1 MAREQQLIPNLI
13 ARLPFTIKERKNWFV
28 SSCPILDVH
37 SQGYTRNEAIE
48 NLIEA
53 LSLFFSTC
61 IEMGTLD
68 KVLRECGFVYAKIE
82 KNYTD
87 EVRNNYIEVPIPL
100 VYKKQPNEIECHA

>member
-1 MAREQQLIPNLI
+1 MSNKQKLIPNLI
-13 ARLPFTIKERKNWFV
+13 ARLPFTIKKRKNWFV

-37 SQGYTRNEAIE
+37 SQGETKDKAIE

-61 IEMGTLD
+61 IEMGTLE
-68 KVLRECGFVYAKIE
+68 KVLRECGFVYANISK
-82 KNYTD
+82 KLTN

-100 VYKKQPNEIECHA
+100 IYDNQPDKIECHA

>member
-1 MAREQQLIPNLI
+1 MVRKQQLLPNLI

-28 SSCPILDVH
+28 SSCSILDVH
-37 SQGYTRNEAIE
+37 SQGDTRNEAIE

-53 LSLFFSTC
+53 LSLFFTTC

-68 KVLRECGFVYAKIE
+68 KVLRECGFIYAKIS
-82 KNYTD
+82 KKLPD

-100 VYKKQPNEIECHA
+100 IYNGKPNQIECHV

>member
-1 MAREQQLIPNLI
+1 MARKQQLIPNLI
-13 ARLPFTIKERKNWFV
+13 ARLPFNVKERKNWFV

-37 SQGYTRNEAIE
+37 SQGDTKNEAIE

-53 LSLFFSTC
+53 LSLFFTTC

-68 KVLRECGFVYAKIE
+68 KVLRECGFSYAKISN
-82 KNYTD
+82 KLTD

-100 VYKKQPNEIECHA
+100 IYNDQQNQTECHV